1 MKTTANN
8 FYDLLEVNRSAS
20 MEAIS
25 AAYQRLRAKF
35 TDMGGGPDEDATNQL
50 IALREAYATL
60 VDPDR
65 RRRYDDRLAA
75 RESEIACVPVPSQS
89 RSFLAIAVLA
99 ILIGIGWLSYSKYQA
114 TQEKARLERE
124 RIAAETRAAEL
135 ALQKEREDRE
145 NLMEEERQRLQNET
159 IERINRERDLAYANQ
174 VSRNLHY
181 AEQQAM
187 RDKQREAQR
196 AAQQQALEERQRVQ
210 EAERQLAKDKAY
222 LRQLQAENRGYRV
235 Y

>member
-1 MKTTANN
+1 MKTAANN

-20 MEAIS
+20 LEAIS
-25 AAYQRLRAKF
+25 AAYQRLRAKL
-35 TDMGGGPDEDATNQL
+35 TDMVGGPDEDATNQL
-50 IALREAYATL
+50 IALREAYSTL
-60 VDPDR
+60 SDPER
-65 RRRYDDRLAA
+65 RRRYDDRLAL
-75 RESEIACVPVPSQS
+75 RESEPVPIPAQS

-99 ILIGIGWLSYSKYQA
+99 ILLGVGWLSYSKYQT

-135 ALQKEREDRE
+135 ALQKEKEDRE
-145 NLMEEERQRLQNET
+145 ALQEEERQRFQNET
-159 IERINRERDLAYANQ
+159 IERINRERDIAYGNQ
-174 VSRNLHY
+174 VSRNLQY

-222 LRQLQAENRGYRV
+222 LRQLQAENRGYRG